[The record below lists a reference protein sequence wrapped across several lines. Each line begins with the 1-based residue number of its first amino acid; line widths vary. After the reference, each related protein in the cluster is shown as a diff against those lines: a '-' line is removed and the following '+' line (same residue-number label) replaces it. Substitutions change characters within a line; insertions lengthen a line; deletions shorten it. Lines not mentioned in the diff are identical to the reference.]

1 MRVLTCSACFW
12 TRLLSGARGK
22 LTRSAPATVHTTP
35 RNGYLNAYFNAA
47 CRLSRTC
54 SCQHLPRNWGAA
66 PTSSSIL
73 ASAMSASLPLP
84 LAIFWASVIW
94 FLTAYCRLVGPSQ
107 FAMFVLHRR

>member
-1 MRVLTCSACFW
+1 MSFELFGLVLDAPSVLC
-12 TRLLSGARGK
+12 TRKA
-22 LTRSAPATVHTTP
+22 TRSATATIHTTP
-35 RNGYLNAYFNAA
+35 KNRHLHIYFSAA

-54 SCQHLPRNWGAA
+54 CCQCFPQNIYTT

-94 FLTAYCRLVGPSQ
+94 FLTAYCGSAVPSHLI
-107 FAMFVLHRR
+107 MLVLHRR